1 MRKTFKAVYGYSA
14 NLTANY
20 CMAMGI
26 TFIFTKDKVY
36 YEEQKSFSVKDRVIK
51 DSYGRAKEED
61 FLAGSF
67 TEDYVIKQI

>member
-14 NLTANY
+14 NLTAHY
-20 CMAMGI
+20 CMAIGI

-36 YEEQKSFSVKDRVIK
+36 YEEQKAFSVKDRVIK
-51 DSYGRAKEED
+51 ESYGRAKEED

-67 TEDYVIKQI
+67 TEDYVIKHI

>member
-1 MRKTFKAVYGYSA
+1 
-14 NLTANY
+14 
-20 CMAMGI
+20 MAMGI

-36 YEEQKSFSVKDRVIK
+36 YEEQKAFSVKDRVIK